1 MGQYECHVFVCTSG
15 ETCPTQADTEKYVK
29 VLRAGVQKAGKQ
41 VEVRINKTGCFSQC
55 GHGPMIVVYPE
66 NVWYAGV
73 QESDLDEILTS
84 HILGGRPVE
93 RLRYDPGVPGANK
106 IDVEKKDLAPRGVDG
121 GAARPS
127 ATWKRVCRVD
137 EVATNGIKQFTV
149 EGTDIVVVHAG
160 EEMFAFQALCPHEA
174 VSLAEG
180 IHDGCVL
187 TCLEHMWQF
196 DLRTGAPVGDA
207 AAGLTGYPLRREG
220 EEVYVDLNGA
230 AARKG
235 A

>member
-1 MGQYECHVFVCTSG
+1 
-15 ETCPTQADTEKYVK
+15 
-29 VLRAGVQKAGKQ
+29 
-41 VEVRINKTGCFSQC
+41 
-55 GHGPMIVVYPE
+55 MIVIYPDD
-66 NVWYAGV
+66 VWYAGV

-93 RLRYDPGVPGANK
+93 RLRYAPGVPGANK
-106 IDVEKKDLAPRGVDG
+106 IDVEKKDLAPRDVDAD
-121 GAARPS
+121 AARPS
-127 ATWKRVCRVD
+127 STWKRVCRVD
-137 EVATNGIKQFTV
+137 EVAANGMKQFTV
-149 EGTDIVVVHAG
+149 EDTDIVVVHAG

-196 DLRTGAPVGDA
+196 DLRTGAPMGDA
-207 AAGLTGYPLRREG
+207 EAGLTGYPLRREG
-220 EEVYVDLNGA
+220 EEVYVDLNGSA
-230 AARKG
+230 TRNG